1 MYPTI
6 EIKKNEIN
14 TKKDIDCAIPKKKN
28 NERSRSLFHFI
39 FSHFVDFYSS
49 IGII

>member
-1 MYPTI
+1 MYPII

-28 NERSRSLFHFI
+28 NENDNI
-39 FSHFVDFYSS
+39 FANLGNKLSN
-49 IGII
+49 ILLMAIRL